1 MRNRFLGTGVVLAAE
16 LYNTAIEALCD
27 FVENRHD
34 EKIRIIKDIA
44 AATGVAVLACMIAL
58 PSMLIMMAALY
69 FLARS
74 IRELAGLKLTD
85 ALRGHV

>member
-44 AATGVAVLACMIAL
+44 AATGVAVLACWIVLATNL
-58 PSMLIMMAALY
+58 VKLWSRLAAPP
-69 FLARS
+69 AS
-74 IRELAGLKLTD
+74 
-85 ALRGHV
+85 